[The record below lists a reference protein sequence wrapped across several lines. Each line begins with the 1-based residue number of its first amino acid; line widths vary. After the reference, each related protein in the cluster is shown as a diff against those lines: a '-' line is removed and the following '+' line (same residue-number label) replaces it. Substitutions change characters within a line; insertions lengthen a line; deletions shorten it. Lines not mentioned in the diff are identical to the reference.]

1 MMSFMKLIHL
11 LSIIVWVGGM
21 FFAYVVLRPSAA
33 EVLQPPERLRLW
45 DKVFSKFFNWVWLAV
60 FLVLVSGLY
69 IIYLFGGFANLALH
83 LNLMLI
89 MGLVM
94 TMIYVYV
101 FFKCYVP
108 FNRHVVK
115 QEWPA
120 AGAVL
125 GTIRKLVGVNLTI
138 GLLTVAVAII
148 GKNF

>member
-1 MMSFMKLIHL
+1 MMSLMKLFHM
-11 LSIIVWVGGM
+11 LSVIVWVGGM

-60 FLVLVSGLY
+60 FMVLVSGFY
-69 IIYLFGGFANLALH
+69 IIYLFGGFASLALYI
-83 LNLMLI
+83 NLMLV

-94 TMIYVYV
+94 AMIYVYV

-120 AGAVL
+120 AGAML
-125 GTIRKLVGVNLTI
+125 GTIRKLVGLNLTL
-138 GLLTVAVAII
+138 GLLTTAIASA
-148 GKNF
+148 GKYM